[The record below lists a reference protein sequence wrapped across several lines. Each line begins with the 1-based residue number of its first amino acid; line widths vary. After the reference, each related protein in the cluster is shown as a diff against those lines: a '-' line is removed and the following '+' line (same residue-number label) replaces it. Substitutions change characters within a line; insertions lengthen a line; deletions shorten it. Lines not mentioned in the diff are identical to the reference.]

1 MRCLL
6 WLGLWW
12 AAAGLT
18 SPPAYGETRPPGE
31 TAAPRIVNI
40 INFIRGVEPRAEMDL
55 LEPVARQIQLVHEYG
70 LPATFLI
77 QYDALTQPRFVD
89 LLKREL
95 DDRDEIGAWLETVQP
110 QVEAAG
116 LKWRG
121 RFPWD
126 WHSDVGFTVG
136 YAPDERVRLI
146 DVYMARFQQTFGRL
160 PRSVGCWL
168 LDAPTL
174 NHLAKKYKI
183 VAACICK
190 DQIGT
195 DGYTLWGGY
204 WNQAYY
210 PSRVNAYMPAQTRD
224 NQIPI
229 PVFRMLGSDPIYQYD
244 QGLGEAAQG
253 VVSLEPVYP
262 HGGGNPDWVRW
273 FFDVNFTSPCLAFGY
288 AQVGQENS
296 FGWPAMAKGLTEQ
309 VRLLAEC
316 SRAGRIR
323 VETLGQSGQWFRR
336 TYPETPATAVTAL
349 KDWKH
354 EGRRSIWYESRF
366 YRANLFKESE
376 TWRIRDVHL
385 FNERYAERYL
395 NQRVTTPACVYD
407 TLPVMDGFN
416 WSSGERRAGIRAV
429 VFGAD
434 GQRSPLPSGEPT
446 VTEAGVDT
454 LLISMPAHTGG
465 EMTIRLEPTT
475 MRFSLTG
482 PGGPAMWGLELAW
495 DHEKPV
501 PIARVDPQGIDF
513 EHNGFAYR
521 LRCMVGTVAGTPDKG
536 NIVIKAEEGRILLV
550 MDSTK
555 D

>member
-1 MRCLL
+1 MTPL
-6 WLGLWW
+6 
-12 AAAGLT
+12 
-18 SPPAYGETRPPGE
+18 AYGETRPAGE
-31 TAAPRIVNI
+31 AGAPRIVNI

-55 LEPVARQIQLVHEYG
+55 LDPVVQQIRLVHQYG

-77 QYDALTQPRFVD
+77 QYDALIQQRFVD

-116 LKWRG
+116 MTWRG

-136 YAPDERVRLI
+136 YAPDERERLI
-146 DVYMARFQQTFGRL
+146 DVYMDRFQQTFGRL

-174 NHLAKKYKI
+174 NHLEKKYKI

-210 PSRVNAYMPAQTRD
+210 PSRTNAYMPAQTRD
-224 NQIPI
+224 NQISI

-244 QGLGEAAQG
+244 HGLGEDAQG

-262 HGGGNPDWVRW
+262 HGGGDPDWVRW
-273 FFDVNFTSPCLAFGY
+273 FFDVNFAGPCLAFGY

-309 VRLLAEC
+309 VRLLAEG

-323 VETLGQSGQWFRR
+323 VETLRQSGQWFRR

-366 YRANLFKESE
+366 YRVNLLQESA
-376 TWRIRDVHL
+376 TWRIRDIHL
-385 FNERYAERYL
+385 FNERYGERYL
-395 NQRVTTPACVYD
+395 NRRVTTPACVYD
-407 TLPVMDGFN
+407 TLPVVDGFN
-416 WSSGERRAGIRAV
+416 WSSREHMAGIRAV
-429 VFGAD
+429 VLGAD
-434 GQRSPLPSGEPT
+434 GRRHALISGEPT
-446 VTEAGVDT
+446 VTETGEES
-454 LLISMPAHTGG
+454 LLISVPADSAG
-465 EMTIRLEPTT
+465 EMTIHLEPAT
-475 MRFSLTG
+475 MRFNLTG
-482 PGGPAMWGLELAW
+482 PGGPALWGLELSW
-495 DHEKPV
+495 NLEKPV
-501 PIARVDPQGIDF
+501 PITRVDSRGISF
-513 EHNGFAYR
+513 QHNGFAYR
-521 LRCMVGTVAGTPDKG
+521 LRCTTGTLAGTPDKG
-536 NIVIKAEEGRILLV
+536 NIFIKAEEGHIVLE
-550 MDSTK
+550 MNSTK